1 MNRDRTTDTHRFLF
15 NRYYVRRL
23 ASTAGAG
30 GSSPGLKGVLG
41 GGVGGRTGQ
50 LVLPVTKN
58 MK

>member
-1 MNRDRTTDTHRFLF
+1 M
-15 NRYYVRRL
+15 

-30 GSSPGLKGVLG
+30 GSSTGLKGVLG